1 MPRKAMNEDDPL
13 VPKQVSLPFS
23 LKRKLKQAATK
34 SGKSESEIV
43 RIALDAELRKRAY
56 GDPQHLA

>member
-1 MPRKAMNEDDPL
+1 MPRKPMNEDDPL

-23 LKRKLKQAATK
+23 LKRKLKEAAIA

-43 RIALDAELRKRAY
+43 RDALGMELQRSIYRLKA
-56 GDPQHLA
+56 

>member
-1 MPRKAMNEDDPL
+1 MPRKPMNPDDPL

-23 LKRKLKQAATK
+23 LKRKLQQAAVK

-43 RIALDAELRKRAY
+43 RDALAAELTKY
-56 GDPQHLA
+56 E